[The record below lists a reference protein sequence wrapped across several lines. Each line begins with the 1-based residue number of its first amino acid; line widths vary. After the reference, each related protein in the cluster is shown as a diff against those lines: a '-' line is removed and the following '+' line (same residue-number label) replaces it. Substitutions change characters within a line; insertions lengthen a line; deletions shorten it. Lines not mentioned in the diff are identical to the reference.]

1 MSKARVSLSAVSVF
15 HKNTDVMKTA
25 ADRIIMALT
34 SIDQCI
40 TLINRERLKLDN
52 EVSNVSK
59 SMVSIENKISIIKKE
74 IVKIQAK
81 LSDLNIQ
88 LANTEKTIEVEHTC
102 RIGTDENGNPE
113 YSTYTTIEPN
123 PAYLALEAEIDAVS
137 HQLDAMK
144 TKNDQAN
151 SINSQLNGTKQ
162 NLQKN
167 KDSLALS
174 QQELNKI
181 KGEIQ
186 TGASQIFKCSASASM
201 VLGKAE
207 KAIQKYLNENIGT
220 VSVMN
225 SKSIVSIDS
234 INGKC
239 DNTKILSGFEKDC
252 KKIKVVETAD
262 FSDFDPE
269 VAKSVV
275 NALSDAKKD
284 FSELRIKYVG
294 SISTQTNKMKSELEN
309 YYYDRLKK
317 DTMGRTLSKDERKAA
332 ASREADMW
340 LSQYGLNEVPDSTIA
355 RSMKIPSWLDPTEG
369 ELQKYNGIGINDS
382 YANDNKLFTR
392 MKEKE
397 VELRHKPIGCNTP
410 RATADHEIGHE
421 IDKLL
426 NARYDYTILDLYD
439 KYKHSKDPVAE
450 LSGYAYESMLGDSER
465 PGLGIAEFIA
475 ESYSEYRNN
484 EVPREF
490 AKAVYNRLIEL
501 QKRR

>member
-137 HQLDAMK
+137 HQLEAMK

-186 TGASQIFKCSASASM
+186 TGASQISKCSASASM

-220 VSVMN
+220 VSRSHVAVVAHYGPQNYSSMTTN
-225 SKSIVSIDS
+225 PKESHIFDCNRSDYLTYHYAREAVSDTKKYIDNIDTPKHEYTSCHLNKEGLPGNIDWTAEEWAKLDKERKKAEQLSKSHFYDDITYDNFKQLIVVGLLNSRSIENHANENS
-234 INGKC
+234 IYQ
-239 DNTKILSGFEKDC
+239 
-252 KKIKVVETAD
+252 
-262 FSDFDPE
+262 
-269 VAKSVV
+269 AK
-275 NALSDAKKD
+275 
-284 FSELRIKYVG
+284 FPYCI
-294 SISTQTNKMKSELEN
+294 
-309 YYYDRLKK
+309 
-317 DTMGRTLSKDERKAA
+317 GRTIGETKQFEDTQYLTIVIGRDRKTQERIISAYPGR
-332 ASREADMW
+332 SRQA
-340 LSQYGLNEVPDSTIA
+340 IRA
-355 RSMKIPSWLDPTEG
+355 
-369 ELQKYNGIGINDS
+369 GI
-382 YANDNKLFTR
+382 
-392 MKEKE
+392 E
-397 VELRHKPIGCNTP
+397 
-410 RATADHEIGHE
+410 
-421 IDKLL
+421 
-426 NARYDYTILDLYD
+426 
-439 KYKHSKDPVAE
+439 
-450 LSGYAYESMLGDSER
+450 
-465 PGLGIAEFIA
+465 
-475 ESYSEYRNN
+475 
-484 EVPREF
+484 
-490 AKAVYNRLIEL
+490 
-501 QKRR
+501 